1 VHRVGEQL
9 PEATARFIES
19 AIPLGVAPDIH
30 RFPTGTKTSADAAVA
45 VGAKLGEIAKSILF
59 EVDGEPVL
67 VICSGDHRVDERR
80 LARFCDGERARIAS
94 LDMVKQVTGFAA
106 GGTPSVGLSEM
117 IVVVADVAMARYR
130 WVWSAGGTPD
140 TVYPVA
146 LDRLVVAS
154 RASWAEVTDQGKM

>member
-1 VHRVGEQL
+1 
-9 PEATARFIES
+9 
-19 AIPLGVAPDIH
+19 
-30 RFPTGTKTSADAAVA
+30 
-45 VGAKLGEIAKSILF
+45 
-59 EVDGEPVL
+59 
-67 VICSGDHRVDERR
+67 
-80 LARFCDGERARIAS
+80 
-94 LDMVKQVTGFAA
+94 MVKQVTGFAA

-154 RASWAEVTDQGKM
+154 RASWAEVTDREKM